1 VSPSGKAAVV
11 VSAARADVVSPVAD
25 SAAVAPDAGGDAAVA
40 ARSCA
45 ASAPAA
51 DTAATPPPPAA
62 AAAVAATSPPPAA
75 TATPPPPAATATPP
89 PPAAASPNSDSK
101 PKSAGL
107 HTKTGVRVVGRSGPV
122 ADTAAPA
129 SAFSNVDLPTPVGP
143 ARAHSSGASGV
154 RRRGRIA
161 VVRMCSIS
169 VRVRR
174 AGSAVG
180 RSRGRVMAVT
190 AARSAV
196 DAWMR
201 AWGGGSL
208 WSAPPVAA
216 LSETATAR
224 SMPEAGLAG
233 ELVLEN
239 SRRGYVP
246 RC

>member
-62 AAAVAATSPPPAA
+62 AAAVAAT
-75 TATPPPPAATATPP
+75 ATPPPPAATATPP
-89 PPAAASPNSDSK
+89 PPAAAAAAASPNSNSNSK